1 MTADHPD
8 VIRSDV
14 LRSLGADRET
24 VEELSTYCE
33 NPFPVDALPQPPALP
48 LPEEAH
54 TTDWRDYLD
63 EQGDDPFGFL
73 QSRLVQL
80 NIPIQEGVSKTAAY
94 ADVVRRGK
102 PFDESAFGGRLTLKQ
117 PELFR
122 VSVHEHPAGAL
133 PVLLTPNRSD
143 FETVVQALA
152 FRCEA
157 TTIGPAVN
165 AQIGYVGWPAEMK
178 RVTSSEKWRFLDR
191 LIVVTDSPYSSVSA
205 AELGLEWDAA
215 TWREKSAALR
225 MEHEFTHYATKR
237 LYGKMTLN
245 VLDEIIAD
253 WAGMSS
259 AMGDFRSAWF
269 VRFLGLDDL
278 PKAREDGRIHTYRQ
292 TLSDEAFRILAPL
305 TLQAAEGLEALHQ
318 AHYTREQRP
327 RFLLA
332 LTRLTLELLAA
343 DNRERFFGEAY
354 GWAARMLDRRT
365 RLHTG
370 PESAPPSQPFSA

>member
-1 MTADHPD
+1 MIAGL
-8 VIRSDV
+8 INW
-14 LRSLGADRET
+14 DRMHRYKSSWLERNS
-24 VEELSTYCE
+24 E
-33 NPFPVDALPQPPALP
+33 
-48 LPEEAH
+48 
-54 TTDWRDYLD
+54 
-63 EQGDDPFGFL
+63 
-73 QSRLVQL
+73 
-80 NIPIQEGVSKTAAY
+80 
-94 ADVVRRGK
+94 
-102 PFDESAFGGRLTLKQ
+102 
-117 PELFR
+117 
-122 VSVHEHPAGAL
+122 
-133 PVLLTPNRSD
+133 
-143 FETVVQALA
+143 
-152 FRCEA
+152 
-157 TTIGPAVN
+157 
-165 AQIGYVGWPAEMK
+165 IGYVGWPAEMQ
-178 RVTSSEKWRFLDR
+178 RVASSEKWRFLDR

-205 AELGLEWDAA
+205 AALGLEWDAA
-215 TWREKSAALR
+215 TWRERSAALR
-225 MEHEFTHYATKR
+225 MEHEFTHHATKR

>member
-1 MTADHPD
+1 
-8 VIRSDV
+8 
-14 LRSLGADRET
+14 
-24 VEELSTYCE
+24 
-33 NPFPVDALPQPPALP
+33 
-48 LPEEAH
+48 
-54 TTDWRDYLD
+54 
-63 EQGDDPFGFL
+63 
-73 QSRLVQL
+73 
-80 NIPIQEGVSKTAAY
+80 
-94 ADVVRRGK
+94 
-102 PFDESAFGGRLTLKQ
+102 
-117 PELFR
+117 
-122 VSVHEHPAGAL
+122 
-133 PVLLTPNRSD
+133 
-143 FETVVQALA
+143 
-152 FRCEA
+152 
-157 TTIGPAVN
+157 
-165 AQIGYVGWPAEMK
+165 
-178 RVTSSEKWRFLDR
+178 
-191 LIVVTDSPYSSVSA
+191 VSA

-305 TLQAAEGLEALHQ
+305 TLQALHQ
-318 AHYTREQRP
+318 AHYTSEQRP

-343 DNRERFFGEAY
+343 DNRERFFGDAY
-354 GWAARMLDRRT
+354 EWAAGML
-365 RLHTG
+365 
-370 PESAPPSQPFSA
+370 